1 MNPFHFLR
9 GSLRGRVVLLVGLW
23 MIALGATLMISNII
37 GSREFSNRVF
47 KERQRLAEALAD
59 NLDNVLTSH
68 LARLQD
74 LALRVRP
81 SLEKGDLRAVKIAL
95 REAYVR
101 SLFSEG
107 SFLLDRTGN
116 LVWAEPKAPSSK
128 KANLATLAP
137 VRIALEN
144 GRPGVSNFVGNGKRR
159 IYAVVPVR
167 DWRGELVGVVGGE
180 TDLESPQFRS
190 LLHPIRLG
198 ETGYLDIVDENGIV
212 LASTKTDRAFK
223 ESDHGRF
230 LSQLIQ
236 QKKPV
241 VGNCHSCHEG
251 GGFRERERE
260 VIAFAPLRVAPWG
273 VSIRQ
278 AEREALA
285 PGLAME
291 QRLLIIGSLIIPV
304 ALLFAWGVAR
314 SVTRPLAVLTRAS
327 EKITRGDLEEP
338 IPPLGVDEV
347 GRLGESFDQMRNA
360 LKTSMEAIAEARRD
374 LEKRVQERTQEL
386 ELLYRELQ
394 RKEEARGELLKK
406 VINVQEEERKRIARE
421 LHDETS
427 QALATLLLAIETTGA
442 APDQVGARLVQMK
455 QLTKQTLDNV
465 HRMIHDLR
473 PSFLDDLG
481 LVSALR
487 WAGESRLEPMGIDLQ
502 FDIAGAERRLGPE
515 VETTLFRVGQEAIS
529 NIAKHAEANSVR
541 IAVEFG
547 RSYVRL
553 QVEDD
558 GKGFEPE
565 AVPTLGQAARG
576 LGLLGMRERVA
587 LIGGTLIVES
597 EPGKG
602 THIRVEMPVADG

>member
-1 MNPFHFLR
+1 M
-9 GSLRGRVVLLVGLW
+9 
-23 MIALGATLMISNII
+23 
-37 GSREFSNRVF
+37 
-47 KERQRLAEALAD
+47 
-59 NLDNVLTSH
+59 
-68 LARLQD
+68 
-74 LALRVRP
+74 
-81 SLEKGDLRAVKIAL
+81 
-95 REAYVR
+95 
-101 SLFSEG
+101 
-107 SFLLDRTGN
+107 
-116 LVWAEPKAPSSK
+116 
-128 KANLATLAP
+128 
-137 VRIALEN
+137 
-144 GRPGVSNFVGNGKRR
+144 
-159 IYAVVPVR
+159 
-167 DWRGELVGVVGGE
+167 
-180 TDLESPQFRS
+180 
-190 LLHPIRLG
+190 
-198 ETGYLDIVDENGIV
+198 
-212 LASTKTDRAFK
+212 
-223 ESDHGRF
+223 
-230 LSQLIQ
+230 
-236 QKKPV
+236 
-241 VGNCHSCHEG
+241 
-251 GGFRERERE
+251 
-260 VIAFAPLRVAPWG
+260 IAFAPLRVAPWG